1 MPSTTIFSSKKS
13 QMIEL
18 LLFTSDRSW
27 KQDYNRQTERIFTCN
42 SYFVV
47 LLHLMSI
54 FVHRKKF
61 AMKSIPLLPAT
72 SLLLTWLITWTDNY
86 GVLATQG

>member
-18 LLFTSDRSW
+18 LHFTSDRSW

-54 FVHRKKF
+54 FVHRKKVCYEEYT
-61 AMKSIPLLPAT
+61 SAT
-72 SLLLTWLITWTDNY
+72 CHIAPTYLVDYVN
-86 GVLATQG
+86 